1 MDSHS
6 LIKVAHMFH
15 RVCLTVIDGECW
27 LMEPP
32 RKYCAFDLACEGQ
45 LGNLVQRFAHSV
57 ISEASASR
65 ALVFAFMMVFHFIGK
80 RFARWSS

>member
-15 RVCLTVIDGECW
+15 KVRLTILDGECW

-32 RKYCAFDLACEGQ
+32 RKYYPFNPARERR
-45 LGNLVQRFAHSV
+45 LGDLVQRFAHSV
-57 ISEASASR
+57 IS
-65 ALVFAFMMVFHFIGK
+65 
-80 RFARWSS
+80 

>member
-6 LIKVAHMFH
+6 LIEVVHMFH
-15 RVCLTVIDGECW
+15 RVGSTIVDGEHW

-32 RKYCAFDLACEGQ
+32 RKYCPFNFVCEGQ

-57 ISEASASR
+57 
-65 ALVFAFMMVFHFIGK
+65 GT
-80 RFARWSS
+80 